1 MGDLLGSALLG
12 CSCQL
17 LGSTS
22 TDLFGSTSGLLGT
35 DDDPFSSPHLGLF
48 RGPIGRIRGASSS
61 DDLCGGACILGG
73 PGDHHDACTCT
84 SSCADHH
91 DACTCTSSCADHH
104 DACTCTSDLC
114 GGACILGGPGSNDI
128 CSTPCLLGSSGDDL
142 CGGACIFNGPCNNDT
157 CGTCLLGSSDD
168 DYCGVA
174 CIFGCPGNNDIW
186 RTRLLSRARLLG
198 GTNLRGI
205 RYDVSPS
212 DHRTCRIRCD
222 VSTNLRGIRCDV
234 SNVWG
239 IRGIRGIHYDVSRA
253 CLFCSPS
260 DHRTWRRIR
269 YDASNVWTI
278 FFLCLDD
285 LVRLASALADA
296 MAYVF
301 ATVISLLFWRL
312 LAKGIL
318 KIKVFCK

>member
-1 MGDLLGSALLG
+1 MG
-12 CSCQL
+12 CSC
-17 LGSTS
+17 TS
-22 TDLFGSTSGLLGT
+22 SGLLGT
-35 DDDPFSSPHLGLF
+35 DDDPFSSPHVCLF
-48 RGPIGRIRGASSS
+48 RGPIGRLRGASIQPHGGLFRGPIARLRGASIH
-61 DDLCGGACILGG
+61 CGST
-73 PGDHHDACTCT
+73 H
-84 SSCADHH
+84 
-91 DACTCTSSCADHH
+91 
-104 DACTCTSDLC
+104 DLC

-142 CGGACIFNGPCNNDT
+142 CGGACIFGGPCNNDT

-174 CIFGCPGNNDIW
+174 CIFGGP
-186 RTRLLSRARLLG
+186 
-198 GTNLRGI
+198 NLRGI

-212 DHRTCRIRCD
+212 DHRTWRIRCD
-222 VSTNLRGIRCDV
+222 VSTNLRGIHCDV
-234 SNVWG
+234 S
-239 IRGIRGIHYDVSRA
+239 SA

-269 YDASNVWTI
+269 YDACDVWTI

-318 KIKVFCK
+318 

>member
-61 DDLCGGACILGG
+61 DDLCGAACILGG

-84 SSCADHH
+84 SSCADQH
-91 DACTCTSSCADHH
+91 DACTCTSSCSDHH
-104 DACTCTSDLC
+104 DACTCTS
-114 GGACILGGPGSNDI
+114 
-128 CSTPCLLGSSGDDL
+128 DL

-168 DYCGVA
+168 DNCVVA

-186 RTRLLSRARLLG
+186 RTRLLSRARLHG

-212 DHRTCRIRCD
+212 DHRTWRIRCD
-222 VSTNLRGIRCDV
+222 VSTSLRGIRCDV

-269 YDASNVWTI
+269 YDACNVWTI

>member
-1 MGDLLGSALLG
+1 MG
-12 CSCQL
+12 
-17 LGSTS
+17 
-22 TDLFGSTSGLLGT
+22 
-35 DDDPFSSPHLGLF
+35 
-48 RGPIGRIRGASSS
+48 
-61 DDLCGGACILGG
+61 
-73 PGDHHDACTCT
+73 
-84 SSCADHH
+84 
-91 DACTCTSSCADHH
+91 
-104 DACTCTSDLC
+104 
-114 GGACILGGPGSNDI
+114 
-128 CSTPCLLGSSGDDL
+128 
-142 CGGACIFNGPCNNDT
+142 
-157 CGTCLLGSSDD
+157 GTCLLGSSDD

-186 RTRLLSRARLLG
+186 RTRLLSRARLHG

-205 RYDVSPS
+205 RCDVSP
-212 DHRTCRIRCD
+212 
-222 VSTNLRGIRCDV
+222 NLRGIRCDV

-285 LVRLASALADA
+285 LVRLASAFADA

>member
-84 SSCADHH
+84 S
-91 DACTCTSSCADHH
+91 
-104 DACTCTSDLC
+104 DLC

-142 CGGACIFNGPCNNDT
+142 CGGACI
-157 CGTCLLGSSDD
+157 LG
-168 DYCGVA
+168 
-174 CIFGCPGNNDIW
+174 
-186 RTRLLSRARLLG
+186 
-198 GTNLRGI
+198 
-205 RYDVSPS
+205 DVSAIIPS
-212 DHRTCRIRCD
+212 PI
-222 VSTNLRGIRCDV
+222 N
-234 SNVWG
+234 
-239 IRGIRGIHYDVSRA
+239 
-253 CLFCSPS
+253 
-260 DHRTWRRIR
+260 
-269 YDASNVWTI
+269 
-278 FFLCLDD
+278 
-285 LVRLASALADA
+285 
-296 MAYVF
+296 
-301 ATVISLLFWRL
+301 
-312 LAKGIL
+312 
-318 KIKVFCK
+318 

>member
-35 DDDPFSSPHLGLF
+35 DDDPFSSPHVGLF

-91 DACTCTSSCADHH
+91 DACTRTSSCSDHH

-114 GGACILGGPGSNDI
+114 GGACILGG
-128 CSTPCLLGSSGDDL
+128 SGDDL
-142 CGGACIFNGPCNNDT
+142 CGGACIFGGPCNNDT

-168 DYCGVA
+168 D
-174 CIFGCPGNNDIW
+174 IW
-186 RTRLLSRARLLG
+186 QTRLLSRARLHG
-198 GTNLRGI
+198 GTNLR
-205 RYDVSPS
+205 
-212 DHRTCRIRCD
+212 RIRCH
-222 VSTNLRGIRCDV
+222 V
-234 SNVWG
+234 
-239 IRGIRGIHYDVSRA
+239 
-253 CLFCSPS
+253 SPS
-260 DHRTWRRIR
+260 DHRTWRIH
-269 YDASNVWTI
+269 Y
-278 FFLCLDD
+278 
-285 LVRLASALADA
+285 
-296 MAYVF
+296 
-301 ATVISLLFWRL
+301 
-312 LAKGIL
+312 
-318 KIKVFCK
+318 